1 MCFLGTKHITTTSY
15 HHQQQP
21 LELRYKGPFK
31 VVKRRPKYFVVLEKG
46 KERTISIDRVKACQ
60 DADDPAPDEN
70 ETDDQQK
77 NDIVIQ
83 TRCGRV
89 VNKPFRFRNYYE

>member
-1 MCFLGTKHITTTSY
+1 MTD
-15 HHQQQP
+15 
-21 LELRYKGPFK
+21 KGR
-31 VVKRRPKYFVVLEKG
+31 KREKG

-60 DADDPAPDEN
+60 DADDPAPDGN

-89 VNKPFRFRNYYE
+89 LNKPFRFRSSNCHLPCVVGILYGAIGHWLLCKGKYA